1 VCSGLCFLCYAVC
14 LCLNFFVYVFDGHGG
29 EQWVKIRPVDI
40 VYVAPFRVI
49 VILAPCFL
57 KMQITERDTRHVII

>member
-1 VCSGLCFLCYAVC
+1 VQWLCFLCYAVC

-49 VILAPCFL
+49 VILRVKLVIAHFL
-57 KMQITERDTRHVII
+57 LMFWHRAF